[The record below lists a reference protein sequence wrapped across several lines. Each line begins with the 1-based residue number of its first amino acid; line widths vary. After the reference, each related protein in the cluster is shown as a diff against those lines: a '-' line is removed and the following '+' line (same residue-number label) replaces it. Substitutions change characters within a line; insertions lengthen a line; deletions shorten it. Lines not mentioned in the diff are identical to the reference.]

1 MRYVK
6 LNTQGGVLYDAPAT
20 LTIGG
25 MVHFHPSDA
34 DYEADGWLRYVD
46 TPMPE
51 TDPGEGMEWNW
62 RTADDGNG
70 SCVVI
75 WEALHIPEPPEPGT
89 SLADRLANVE
99 EAVFIGFGGQAN
111 ES

>member
-25 MVHFHPSDA
+25 MVHFHPFDA

-46 TPMPE
+46 TP
-51 TDPGEGMEWNW
+51 
-62 RTADDGNG
+62 
-70 SCVVI
+70 I
-75 WEALHIPEPPEPGT
+75 H
-89 SLADRLANVE
+89 
-99 EAVFIGFGGQAN
+99 
-111 ES
+111 